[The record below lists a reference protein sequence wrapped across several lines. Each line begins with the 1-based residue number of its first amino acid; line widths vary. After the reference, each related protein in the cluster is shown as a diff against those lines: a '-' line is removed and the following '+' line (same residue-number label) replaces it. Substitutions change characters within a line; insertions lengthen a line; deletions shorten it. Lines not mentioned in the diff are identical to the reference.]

1 MLWKKCNCSAR
12 ERWSRLRLKHPRM
25 IIIQGNSVSGK
36 GAVVSPEIETLCV
49 GFQRMRKWPVA
60 RERWSR
66 LRLKQCWHLLYSFS
80 SFVARER
87 WSRLRLKPED
97 GELLWEARFPWQGS
111 GGLA

>member
-1 MLWKKCNCSAR
+1 MAC
-12 ERWSRLRLKHPRM
+12 
-25 IIIQGNSVSGK
+25 GK
-36 GAVVSPEIETLCV
+36 GAVVSPEIETPAKREAALDW
-49 GFQRMRKWPVA
+49 FNVA